1 MRSMRAL
8 LLLPLALAGCGGKGG
23 EDFQVEVKRPPVAVV
38 VPFTG
43 VDIREAQV
51 LFPGLQVQRT
61 RPSENEILYTIPG
74 TGGAPSTVLL
84 RFEPLRGGEAT
95 VVHATVEVP
104 AIKMNIDGA
113 RKVLSEMKVERALKS
128 LIETTADDLE
138 MGSAGAQGS
147 ARFSQL
153 LLSLAVATNEKYLH
167 QALEMRDDPERLIE
181 ALMAF
186 GDSSVDGET
195 AQAGTGQPQ
204 DDPEAAA
211 LRDEAAHA
219 RSEYKEQAA
228 AEDASRAQDDAQGQ
242 EGAEPMDGG
251 DPQ

>member
-23 EDFQVEVKRPPVAVV
+23 EDFQVEVKRPPAAVV
-38 VPFTG
+38 APFTG
-43 VDIREAQV
+43 VDVREAQV
-51 LFPGLQVQRT
+51 LFAGLQLKRT

-95 VVHATVEVP
+95 MVHATVEVP
-104 AIKMNIDGA
+104 AIQMNIDGG

-138 MGSAGAQGS
+138 MGSAGAQGI
-147 ARFSQL
+147 ARLSQL
-153 LLSLAVATNEKYLH
+153 LVSLAVATNEKYLH

-186 GDSSVDGET
+186 GESSADGEM
-195 AQAGTGQPQ
+195 AQAEAGRPQ

-242 EGAEPMDGG
+242 EGAEPMDSG
-251 DPQ
+251 DP